1 MDSGRFSVIKG
12 KYEVPLVVAQVV
24 RARMQQRVDTDRAV
38 QYNSFVHAFRVTLKR
53 EGFTGL
59 YKGLVP
65 NLLRVLPQAAVTF
78 LVYETVMRILAT
90 QVAKQDA

>member
-1 MDSGRFSVIKG
+1 MDGGHLSVIKG
-12 KYEVPLVVAQVV
+12 KIKVSLAVTQVV

-65 NLLRVLPQAAVTF
+65 NLLRVMPQAAVTF

-90 QVAKQDA
+90 QVAKQTA